1 MSHRGRKVI
10 HQTRVYKEFG
20 SIKLVAKESKNH
32 KQFYPTYQSNN
43 PIREII
49 SRLIKKYIVFMYNNE
64 FFLIVGLHILVDL
77 GQILHLFERNLVEGQ
92 QQVCLMGRNPLQLL

>member
-1 MSHRGRKVI
+1 
-10 HQTRVYKEFG
+10 
-20 SIKLVAKESKNH
+20 
-32 KQFYPTYQSNN
+32 
-43 PIREII
+43 
-49 SRLIKKYIVFMYNNE
+49 MYNNE